1 MDNYF
6 ITKPNY
12 VCNPE
17 STFDCAD
24 NSYWT
29 EERITLSIGYQYEVY
44 KEAKKLFSINNAN
57 RFLDLGCGPPAKLSH
72 FFKNCSGYFC
82 LADQPSVSPLAK
94 KIFPNAD
101 FVPVDLNLKN
111 EKLNDGNFD
120 IILCADVIEH
130 LSRPD
135 NLLETIRANL
145 SPSGLVILS
154 TPDRDI
160 RSGEENL
167 CPNNP
172 QHVREWN
179 KKELHKF
186 LNSKGFKVEKQNNVP
201 ISRQRLLSNFAF
213 RYFRLFRKHPIKAGG
228 QRVIATLK
236 NHQPIQFN
244 K

>member
-24 NSYWT
+24 KSYWT
-29 EERITLSIGYQYEVY
+29 EERITLSVSYQYEIY
-44 KEAKKLFSINNAN
+44 KEAKKLFYNKKAA
-57 RFLDLGCGPPAKLSH
+57 RFLDLGCGPPAKLYH

-82 LADQPSVSPLAK
+82 LADQPSVLPLAK

-101 FVPVDLNLKN
+101 FVPVDLNIKN

-160 RSGEENL
+160 RRGKNNL
-167 CPNNP
+167 SPCNP

-179 KKELHKF
+179 KQELRAFVK
-186 LNSKGFKVEKQNNVP
+186 NKGFEIASHTNTPITRQN
-201 ISRQRLLSNFAF
+201 SLTNFT
-213 RYFRLFRKHPIKAGG
+213 RKYLGLFDLHPIKSGG
-228 QRVIATLK
+228 QLLIMKPTL
-236 NHQPIQFN
+236 
-244 K
+244 